1 MKRQSH
7 ALLVT
12 IVAVLGFHGCTKTT
26 SDTTPSTDTT
36 GTTGATASTTTDD
49 YLIARVE
56 PTAGNTA
63 RGEVRFTKVDGG
75 VRVTASFEGLPPG
88 THGFHLHETG
98 DCSAPDA
105 ASAGAHYNPAGAPHG
120 SPDAASA
127 GRHMGDLGNVEAGAD
142 GRATYERVDNVLVY
156 DNLKGLAVL
165 VHASADDL
173 TSQPSGNAGARIGCG
188 VVREND

>member
-1 MKRQSH
+1 MKREAR
-7 ALLVT
+7 ALL
-12 IVAVLGFHGCTKTT
+12 IAIGAVVGLYGCTTST

-36 GTTGATASTTTDD
+36 GSTTTTSTGSDD

-75 VRVTASFEGLPPG
+75 VRVTASFEGLPAG
-88 THGFHLHETG
+88 SHGFHLHETG

-120 SPDAASA
+120 APDAASSA
-127 GRHMGDLGNVEAGAD
+127 RHMGDLGNLEAGAD
-142 GRATYERVDNVLVY
+142 GKATYERVDNVLVY

-165 VHASADDL
+165 VHAAADDL